1 MKVVCVLIWFFG
13 AVLAGMDANLDFKN
27 DRNFMGGLWVA
38 ICIACIVIGSVLS
51 F

>member
-1 MKVVCVLIWFFG
+1 MKVVCVLIWFLR

-27 DRNFMGGLWVA
+27 DRKFMGGLWVA
-38 ICIACIVIGSVLS
+38 ICIACIVIGLVLS

>member
-1 MKVVCVLIWFFG
+1 MKVVCVLIWFLG
-13 AVLAGMDANLDFKN
+13 AVLAGMDASLDFKN
-27 DRNFMGGLWVA
+27 DRKFMGSLWVA